1 MRDLKG
7 SEVTAEVRSE
17 FSVPVLI
24 RDCSSSGGE
33 EVGLEMLKLDAAGGA
48 WVVACLYVCVTVYLC
63 MSEGSMVLELRP
75 AASVSAIW
83 V

>member
-17 FSVPVLI
+17 FSVLVLI

-33 EVGLEMLKLDAAGGA
+33 EVGLEMLKLDAGA
-48 WVVACLYVCVTVYLC
+48 WAVACLYVCVTVYLC